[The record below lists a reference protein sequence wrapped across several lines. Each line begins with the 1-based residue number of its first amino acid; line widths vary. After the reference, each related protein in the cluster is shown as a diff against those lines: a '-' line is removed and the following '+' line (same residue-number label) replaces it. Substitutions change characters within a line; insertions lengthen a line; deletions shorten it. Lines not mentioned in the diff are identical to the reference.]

1 MRSKSPNSSP
11 YLWESIARHFQ
22 TIQHGGVEM
31 RGDVWL
37 GFKTQAQIT
46 HLLLEAMVICDNG
59 MPVCKELVHALNW
72 SLGRSKTWAS
82 EHT

>member
-1 MRSKSPNSSP
+1 
-11 YLWESIARHFQ
+11 
-22 TIQHGGVEM
+22 M